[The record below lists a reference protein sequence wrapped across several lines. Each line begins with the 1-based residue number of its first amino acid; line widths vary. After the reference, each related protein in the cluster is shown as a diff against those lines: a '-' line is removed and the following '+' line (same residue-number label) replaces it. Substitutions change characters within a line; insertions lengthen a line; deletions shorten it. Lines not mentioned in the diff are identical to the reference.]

1 MPNYKYRVIFED
13 GKIGRGKIVAQ
24 SRSQAI
30 DMLKKNN
37 IQPIMVEKMHEARKQ
52 KKFKRLDYSKMA
64 KNAKK
69 TQSRKKRD
77 LGYMDID
84 KNSLGKIDFSFLF
97 KIKTKDI
104 VTFSNNFYILKK
116 AKFTNSQAL
125 QAIYDGLENKAL
137 KEIVEEILIGVEA
150 GEKIY
155 SVMSNYPQA
164 FPPMYVNFV
173 RVGEESG
180 TLDTALL
187 YARDYIESSSNLRK
201 KVRSAIIPRV
211 LQFFGIIIAMFAALI
226 IGVPILE
233 NVYAMFDSK
242 QQVPIA
248 TQIGLAVAKWTI
260 ANWYIIVRSN
270 SNSCGIVLYVLQY
283 SKR

>member
-13 GKIGRGKIVAQ
+13 GKIGRGKIIAQ
-24 SRSQAI
+24 SRVQAI
-30 DMLKKNN
+30 EMLKKNN
-37 IQPIMVEKMHEARKQ
+37 IQPITVEKMHESKRT
-52 KKFKRLDYSKMA
+52 KKFKRLDYSKIA
-64 KNAKK
+64 KN
-69 TQSRKKRD
+69 SRKPKSNRNKD
-77 LGYMDID
+77 LAYLNID
-84 KNSLGKIDFSFLF
+84 KNGLGKIDFSFLF

-155 SVMSNYPQA
+155 EVMANYPQA

-187 YARDYIESSSNLRK
+187 YARDYIESSTELKK
-201 KVRSAIIPRV
+201 KVRSAIVPRV

-233 NVYAMFDSK
+233 NVYSMFDSD
-242 QQVPIA
+242 QEIPTA
-248 TQIGLAVAKWTI
+248 TKIGLAAAKWT
-260 ANWYIIVRSN
+260 ASNWYIVVRCSSN
-270 SNSCGIVLYVLQY
+270 NSCSILYVL
-283 SKR
+283 

>member
-24 SRSQAI
+24 SRAQAI

-37 IQPIMVEKMHEARKQ
+37 IQPIMVQKMHETKQ
-52 KKFKRLDYSKMA
+52 KKFKRLDYAKIAKTMSK
-64 KNAKK
+64 KPVHKK
-69 TQSRKKRD
+69 KDT
-77 LGYMDID
+77 GYMNID
-84 KNSLGKIDFSFLF
+84 ASSLGKIDFSFLF
-97 KIKTKDI
+97 RIKTKDI
-104 VTFSNNFYILKK
+104 ITFSNNFYILKK
-116 AKFTNSQAL
+116 AKFTNAQAL
-125 QAIYDGLENKAL
+125 QSIYDGLESKAL
-137 KEIVEEILIGVEA
+137 KDIVEEILIGVEA

-187 YARDYIESSSNLRK
+187 YARDYLESSTQLRK
-201 KVRSAIIPRV
+201 KVRGAIIPRV
-211 LQFFGIIIAMFAALI
+211 LQFLGIMIAMFAALI
-226 IGVPILE
+226 IGVPLLE
-233 NVYAMFDSK
+233 DVYKMFDSD
-242 QQVPIA
+242 QEIPVA
-248 TQIGLAVAKWTI
+248 TMIGLNVAKWCA

-270 SNSCGIVLYVLQY
+270 SNNSCFILYVL
-283 SKR
+283 